1 MISIKNASAVARMKE
16 AGQRLALILEEIGEY
31 VVEGVSTAELDF
43 QIEKKM
49 RAASLDPVCIGYGS
63 YRHASCISV
72 NDVIVHGVPTK
83 EVVLKN
89 GDFVKID
96 VVGAYERYCADMAR
110 YFFVGDRKP
119 MVVALAAAAQAALD
133 HAIDAVKPGVFLSDI
148 SALIQEVVEGA
159 GFNVVRDFCGHGIG
173 RKMHED
179 PEVPN
184 FGKRNSG
191 GLILQEGMALAIEP
205 MLTEMS
211 YKVRIDA
218 DGWTARTADGGLAAH
233 VEDTI
238 LVTRAGCEV
247 LTRLTRKG

>member
-1 MISIKNASAVARMKE
+1 MISIKNASAVARMRE
-16 AGQRLALILEEIGEY
+16 AGQRLALILEEIREN
-31 VVEGVSTAELDF
+31 VVEGVTAAELDF

-49 RAASLDPVCIGYGS
+49 RAASLDPVCIGYGT
-63 YRHASCISV
+63 YRHATCISV

-83 EVVLKN
+83 EIVLKN

-110 YFFVGDRKP
+110 YFFVGEKKP
-119 MVVALAAAAQAALD
+119 QAVAIANAAQASLD
-133 HAIDAVKPGVFLSDI
+133 RAIEHIKPGVFLSDI
-148 SALIQEVVEGA
+148 SAIIQEVVEGA
-159 GFNVVRDFCGHGIG
+159 GFSVVRDFCGHGIG

-184 FGKRNSG
+184 FGVRGKG
-191 GLILQEGMALAIEP
+191 PILCEGMTLAIEP
-205 MLTEMS
+205 MLTEKS
-211 YKVRIDA
+211 YKVRMDA

-238 LVTRAGCEV
+238 LVTSQGCEV